1 MIRILLAHSKD
12 ASRQHLRRLIER
24 QCDWRVCAAADSGEK
39 AVQLA
44 IDESPDIVILDI
56 ALTGINAIEA
66 ARQIKQA
73 RLESEILVLTPIAAD
88 DLMRDLLRVG
98 VKACLVNEQIN
109 EHLTA
114 AVDALSQHRPYLNE
128 SVARTVLSS
137 FLASNG
143 SRKHGPSA
151 YGRLT
156 SREREI
162 FQLFAE
168 GRGNS
173 AISNLLAIR
182 IKTVQTHRTRIMKK
196 LGLGSLAELVRY
208 AIRHGLVHPL

>member
-1 MIRILLAHSKD
+1 MIRILLAHSNEVT
-12 ASRQHLRRLIER
+12 RQYLRRLLEQ
-24 QCDWRVCAAADSGEK
+24 QCDWRVCAEADNGGK

-44 IDESPDIVILDI
+44 IDLSPDVAILDI
-56 ALTGINAIEA
+56 ALTGTNALDA
-66 ARQIKQA
+66 ARQIRQT
-73 RLESEILVLTPIAAD
+73 RVESEILVLMPMEAD

-98 VKACLVNEQIN
+98 VKASLVNAQIN

-114 AVDALSQHRPYLNE
+114 AVDALSHHRPYLTP

-137 FLASNG
+137 FLAQRSNG
-143 SRKHGPSA
+143 NHGSGS

-168 GRGNS
+168 GHGNN

-182 IKTVQTHRTRIMKK
+182 IKTVQTHRARIMKK
-196 LGLGSLAELVRY
+196 LGVASLAELVRY
-208 AIRHGLVHPL
+208 AIRNGLVHPL